1 MPGKSLMVDARINE
15 TRKDTHPTVAKVIG
29 LLSQEYGPVRYKQRW
44 DPVSELVGTIL
55 SQNTSDVNS
64 HRAFRSLREAFSSW
78 DEVMQGDVRQI
89 ADSIQRGGLGHIKA
103 PRIQA
108 VLKRIVEERGAL
120 DLDFLRDMPLQEAK
134 EWLKKLPGVGPKTAA
149 IVLCFSLGMPAMP
162 VDTHV
167 FRVAKRLGLVGPK
180 TTAEQAH
187 DLLEQIVPPEDVYPF
202 HVLFITHGRR
212 ACKARRP
219 LCVECVL
226 GDFCPSRDGFM
237 ADGLAGG

>member
-1 MPGKSLMVDARINE
+1 MADVKINE
-15 TRKDTHPTVAKVIG
+15 ARKDTPPTVVKVLR
-29 LLSQEYGPVRYKQRW
+29 LLSQEYGPVRYRQRL

-64 HRAFRSLREAFSSW
+64 HRAFRSLREAFPSW
-78 DEVMQGDVRQI
+78 EEVMQGDVRQI

-103 PRIQA
+103 PRIQT
-108 VLKRIVEERGAL
+108 VLGRILEERGSL
-120 DLDFLRDMPLQEAK
+120 DLEFLRDMPLQEAK

-167 FRVAKRLGLVGPK
+167 FRVGKRLGLVGPK

-187 DLLEQIVPPEDVYPF
+187 DLLEEIVPPENVYPF
-202 HVLFITHGRR
+202 HVLLITHGRR
-212 ACKARRP
+212 TCKARRP
-219 LCVECVL
+219 LCGECVL
-226 GDFCPSRDGFM
+226 GDFCPSRDHFL